1 MNKKKTSVVR
11 LATAKDCAKRAF
23 FATAISDIKKGDTA
37 ILEMKTFNPIIM
49 TPQSALATVKKHKKE
64 KTIQLM
70 DALDL
75 LDKMATEAVEGN
87 VEAWAIKGLAYNL
100 LMEFIHSK

>member
-1 MNKKKTSVVR
+1 MNKKMSVVR
-11 LATAKDCAKRAF
+11 LATVKDCAGRAF

-37 ILEMKTFNPIIM
+37 ILEMKTFNSIIM
-49 TPQSALATVKKHKKE
+49 TPKDALPTIKKHKKTR
-64 KTIQLM
+64 TIKLM

-75 LDKMATEAVEGN
+75 LDEMAEESVQGN
-87 VEAWAIKGLAYNL
+87 INLQVKKGLAYNL